1 MFPWTELHLENAI
14 TWTPRANWI
23 KASLPGCRALIHL
36 HWISLIPIIYLQ
48 LKIALNFVWSLCEN
62 QFRHAT
68 LLSYVHSNPLLSKN
82 VWLSFFQH
90 LYCQRLHEKKVNN
103 KVLDIIIYI
112 CIYKKKCVHTHWP
125 GFVWHWCLFKM
136 KREKM
141 NRFNDRAVLS
151 ILRYIAVLSSYIY

>member
-1 MFPWTELHLENAI
+1 MFPWTELPLENAI

-68 LLSYVHSNPLLSKN
+68 VLSSHSLKPPAFKEWPSGYHFFSIFIVMVYMGRKLTKSSKMSRFWMIGLFFLSSGTLLSYPLE
-82 VWLSFFQH
+82 FI
-90 LYCQRLHEKKVNN
+90 RL
-103 KVLDIIIYI
+103 
-112 CIYKKKCVHTHWP
+112 
-125 GFVWHWCLFKM
+125 
-136 KREKM
+136 REM
-141 NRFNDRAVLS
+141 V
-151 ILRYIAVLSSYIY
+151 